1 MSDQRHSIVA
11 RRCVEDGLRFVQVGQ
26 GVCIGPSRV
35 EQEAALVGVQAVA
48 DRPGP
53 GHREY
58 RIEPA
63 CLGGLQVRSL
73 VGQQADCRYGEQEQP
88 ERRDRQREV
97 QPPPEACRDE
107 GLQARQSRDHGEAGK
122 CHPEPA

>member
-1 MSDQRHSIVA
+1 MLIA
-11 RRCVEDGLRFVQVGQ
+11 RAR
-26 GVCIGPSRV
+26 
-35 EQEAALVGVQAVA
+35 
-48 DRPGP
+48 

-63 CLGGLQVRSL
+63 GLGGLQVRSL
-73 VGQQADCRYGEQEQP
+73 VGQQADRRYGQQEQP
-88 ERRDRQREV
+88 ERRDRQRNV

-107 GLQARQSRDHGEAGK
+107 GLQARQSRDHSEARK